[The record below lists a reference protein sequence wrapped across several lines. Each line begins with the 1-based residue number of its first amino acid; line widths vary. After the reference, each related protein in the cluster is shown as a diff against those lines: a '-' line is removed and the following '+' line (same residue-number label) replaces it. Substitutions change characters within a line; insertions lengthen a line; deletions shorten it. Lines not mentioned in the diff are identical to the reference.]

1 MLRANRAVRL
11 GLRAASR
18 NPELAFGKAL
28 MDSIGTLLALLPP
41 AMAVLALFAP
51 LSLSRLIAVAPGLS
65 LAAAGGLLCAL
76 VIGFAASLLFWGGA
90 VPVLAAD
97 IEVDRRPP
105 SGNFA
110 LLAARGFE
118 RVLRAGAVA
127 WALPLLFT
135 IASAVV
141 FGLALPLA
149 LLRRSPALL
158 TGAALVGAAV
168 LVGSVVLDAL
178 ARLVIVRAAA
188 FGEGVSTAFGKAISL
203 LGSRL
208 GAALLVSL
216 AYLVL
221 ELVAASAAGMFAGV
235 ISSSSLLD
243 PRLEFLA
250 LAPRAAV
257 SLAFG
262 AVFAWLEVGKMG
274 SYAALAL
281 DAEGLVPEEPE
292 APLRPGPVPV
302 AEPVVEALPAD
313 DEPT

>member
-1 MLRANRAVRL
+1 
-11 GLRAASR
+11 
-18 NPELAFGKAL
+18 
-28 MDSIGTLLALLPP
+28 MDSIGTLLTLLPP

-65 LAAAGGLLCAL
+65 LTALGGVLCAL
-76 VIGFAASLLFWGGA
+76 AIAFAAGLFFWGGA

-110 LLAARGFE
+110 LLGARGFE

-127 WALPLLFT
+127 WALPLLLA
-135 IASAVV
+135 IVSVLV

-158 TGAALVGAAV
+158 TGAALAGAAA

-188 FGEGVSTAFGKAISL
+188 FGEEVSVAFGKAISL
-203 LGSRL
+203 LGARL
-208 GAALLVSL
+208 GASLLVSL

-221 ELVAASAAGMFAGV
+221 ELIAASAAGLFAGV

-243 PRLEFLA
+243 PRLELLA

-281 DAEGLVPEEPE
+281 DAEGLVPEEQESP
-292 APLRPGPVPV
+292 PRPGPVLL
-302 AEPVVEALPAD
+302 ADTVVEALPAE